1 MNRFTM
7 AIISVLV
14 LTGAVV
20 PISYSEVLV
29 ATTLTGSRVEAID
42 SEGLKI
48 TVQVAGGG
56 DKLVMP
62 VISPEVMKGVAV
74 GDKVSLELDVQ
85 GRVVK
90 IIQITPAQKEAPEPR
105 G

>member
-1 MNRFTM
+1 MNSFTM
-7 AIISVLV
+7 TLVSVLV
-14 LTGAVV
+14 LTGAAV
-20 PISYSEVLV
+20 PLSHSELLA
-29 ATTLTGSRVEAID
+29 ATTLTGSTVEAID
-42 SEGLKI
+42 STGLKI
-48 TVQVAGGG
+48 TVQMAGGG

-62 VISPEVMKGVAV
+62 VISPEIMKGVTV

-90 IIQITPAQKEAPEPR
+90 ILKITPAPKEAPEPR